1 MKRNHPI
8 FILFLF
14 LSFPLFS
21 QKNTV
26 VGAVADSTGTGL
38 PSATVVLLQKQDS
51 VLSSFGITNDDG
63 RFQLKRVKPGEYLLQ
78 VSYVGF
84 ATHYQPLTVA
94 ENAGLVDAGTVSMEA
109 ASANLDA
116 VEVVGEHVPMRFKR
130 DTIEYNAAAFKTQDG
145 DVVEELLKKLPG
157 VEVERDGTIRAQ
169 GEQVQN
175 VLVDGKEFF
184 GNDPTIATKNLPADA
199 VDKVQVYDK
208 KSEKAEF
215 TGIEDGR
222 DEKTINL
229 ALKEDKKQGY
239 FGKATAGY
247 GSGDRY
253 AGKFNINRFSKNT
266 QLSAIG
272 MGNNTNEAGF
282 SFNDYMQFMGGLSN
296 LMSGGGG
303 GRGIRLSFDPG
314 GLPIG
319 NGLST
324 GINTTWAGGL
334 NFNREF
340 GDKTELN
347 GSYFFN
353 RIENDLGSEVTSENL
368 LGDASYNS
376 GENEERYSKNEN
388 HRLNMTLR
396 HEIDSFQNIVLRS
409 RFSTNDAIISSDG
422 TSFSETTGGLPGN
435 SGLRQYRST
444 GENFDLSSNFSYRRR
459 FRKKG
464 RSFVT
469 DLAFGKNN
477 NDRRGNIYSL
487 NSFYDDGI
495 PAFTDTL
502 HQRQGYTDD
511 ATSYGAT
518 LSYSEPLGKKNYLE
532 FQISRQNY
540 DNQTVKDYFDINGS
554 GGELRNDTLSTGYDR
569 GYLYDR
575 GGLNF
580 TINRRKYSLTAGAA
594 LQRSTLEGQLEQET
608 PLGLSFTRLLPNLF
622 FDYEFG
628 TSRNLN
634 IEYQTSVREP
644 SLEQLQPVVDNSD
657 PLNTY
662 TGNPGLR
669 PEYAHNMSAHYML
682 FDQFSF
688 TSFFASVDATYT
700 KDRIT
705 NASTIDA
712 QLQRNT
718 MPVNV
723 DHDFSLRS
731 YASFST
737 PLRFIKTNI
746 RLNYSNNWNRGILF
760 VNQDK
765 NNTSRLT
772 NTVDLSL
779 DNRKKDIVDARIGVR
794 ISHNKTTYSVSDA
807 LNQTYLDRRYYAG
820 LRVTPTKKWTFGS
833 EFDYTIYPAESFGLE
848 TKIPIWQ
855 ASISRYFLKGNR
867 GQLRLSAFDILGKNL
882 GISRT
887 NQLNYVQEERIR
899 SLSRYV
905 MLSFSYSISGFG
917 KAGEGGFHI
926 EIDEMN

>member
-1 MKRNHPI
+1 M
-8 FILFLF
+8 
-14 LSFPLFS
+14 
-21 QKNTV
+21 
-26 VGAVADSTGTGL
+26 VADSTGTGL
-38 PSATVVLLQKQDS
+38 SAATVVLLQKQDS
-51 VLSSFGITNDDG
+51 VLSSFGITNDGG
-63 RFQLKRVKPGEYLLQ
+63 RFQLKRVRPGEYLLQ

-84 ATHYQPLTVA
+84 ATRYKPLTIT
-94 ENAGLVDAGTVSMEA
+94 ENAGLMDAGMIQLEA

-116 VEVVGEHVPMRFKR
+116 VEVVGERVPMRFKR

-145 DVVEELLKKLPG
+145 DAVEELLKKLPG
-157 VEVERDGTIRAQ
+157 VEVQRDGSIRAQ

-229 ALKEDKKQGY
+229 ALKGDKKQGH

-247 GSGDRY
+247 GTNERY

-266 QLSAIG
+266 QLSTIG

-282 SFNDYMQFMGGLSN
+282 SFQDYMQFMGGLSN
-296 LMSGGGG
+296 MMSGGGG
-303 GRGIRLSFDPG
+303 GRGIRLSFDSG
-314 GLPIG
+314 SLPTG
-319 NGLST
+319 NSLSN

-347 GSYFFN
+347 ASYFYN
-353 RIENDLGSEVTSENL
+353 RIGNDLGSEVTSENL

-376 GENEERYSKNEN
+376 GENEERYSKNKN
-388 HRLNMTLR
+388 HRLNLTLR

-409 RFSTNDAIISSDG
+409 RFSMNDAILNSDG
-422 TSFSETTGGLPGN
+422 TSFSENTGGLLGN
-435 SGLRQYRST
+435 SSLRQYRST
-444 GENFDLSSNFSYRRR
+444 GESFDMSSNFSYRRR

-464 RSFVT
+464 RSFVA
-469 DLAFGKNN
+469 DLSYGKND
-477 NDRRGNIYSL
+477 NDRRGLIYSL

-495 PAFTDTL
+495 PSFTDTL
-502 HQRQGYTDD
+502 HQRQGYTGD
-511 ATSYGAT
+511 ANSYGAT
-518 LSYSEPLGKKNYLE
+518 LSYSEPIGKKYYLE
-532 FQISRQNY
+532 FQVSRQNY
-540 DNQTVKDYFDINGS
+540 GNQTVKEYYDIGNG
-554 GGELRNDTLSTGYDR
+554 GGEILNDTLSNDFNR

-580 TINRRKYSLTAGAA
+580 TINRRKFNLTAGAA
-594 LQRSTLEGQLEQET
+594 LQRSTLEGRLEQET
-608 PLGLSFTRLLPNLF
+608 PLSLRFTRLLPNLF

-669 PEYAHNMSAHYML
+669 PEYAHNFRTNYML

-688 TSFFASVDATYT
+688 TSFFVSADATYT

-712 QLQRNT
+712 QFRRNT

-731 YASFST
+731 YLSFST

-746 RLNYSNNWNRGILF
+746 RLTYSNNWNRGILF
-760 VNQDK
+760 VNEDK
-765 NNTSRLT
+765 NNTGRLT
-772 NTVDLSL
+772 NTVNLSF

-794 ISHNKTTYSVSDA
+794 ISHNKTTYSVSEA
-807 LNQTYLDRRYYAG
+807 LNQTYLDRRYYAE

-833 EFDYTIYPAESFGLE
+833 EFDYTIYPAESFGQE
-848 TKIPIWQ
+848 TKIPIWK
-855 ASISRYFLKGNR
+855 ASISRYFLRGNR

-887 NQLNYVQEERIR
+887 SRLNYVQEQRIR
-899 SLSRYV
+899 SLGRYV

-917 KAGEGGFHI
+917 NASEGGFHI
-926 EIDEMN
+926 EIDEMD